1 MKGTGAII
9 IISIL
14 SFLLSFGSR
23 AQIITEPEYNT
34 EFIWGINKNTA
45 SGLIG
50 GIIFKHSKALNSRL
64 YRTLG
69 LELINVKHSK
79 EVRYNSVLTGNLFI
93 WGKTNYLYAIR
104 FQYGRDYIMF
114 RKAPQQGVQITGM
127 LSGGPT
133 LGLLAPYYI
142 EYSTGSLESSRVP
155 YEPAVHDFR
164 NILGT
169 GRLFQGVPKSDI
181 KLGLNVK
188 TGMSFEFGTFK
199 SNVTGFEVGFL
210 VEAYTQKII
219 LVPNADN
226 RAVFPTAFI
235 TLFYGSRK

>member
-1 MKGTGAII
+1 MIPY
-9 IISIL
+9 ISI
-14 SFLLSFGSR
+14 FL
-23 AQIITEPEYNT
+23 Q
-34 EFIWGINKNTA
+34 
-45 SGLIG
+45 
-50 GIIFKHSKALNSRL
+50 KALNSRL

-69 LELINVKHSK
+69 LELINVKHPK

-114 RKAPQQGVQITGM
+114 RKAPQQGVQIIGM

-133 LGLLAPYYI
+133 LGFLAPYYI
-142 EYSTGSLESSRVP
+142 EYSIGSINSVRVA
-155 YEPAVHDFR
+155 YDPAQHDFI

-181 KLGLNVK
+181 KIGLNVK
-188 TGMSFEFGTFK
+188 TGLSFEFGTFK

-210 VEAYTQKII
+210 VEAYTEKII
-219 LVPNADN
+219 LVPNAEN
-226 RAVFPTAFI
+226 KAVFPTAFI